1 MPSKAAQELAKVTS
15 GLAREE
21 CQAITRALAARRRL
35 HEAVHDARKAIRRL
49 RALLALIETRIPEAT
64 PIDEQLERLG
74 DGLSSLR
81 DAHVVVETA
90 RRVAGKHRKR
100 WKAAIEALEAR
111 RDLRLEGV
119 LRRDPGFLKRRAQ
132 VRRLQAQL
140 EYLDWSRLRLAD
152 VEEGVER
159 SQQRVDGAEK
169 RAAIEA
175 APENIHRWRRR
186 VRRLRFQLE
195 AVGKLSPRAMHK
207 LSRKHPGRDPKA
219 LHKLGDALGDRRDEQ
234 MLEVVLKRT
243 RGLDNR
249 AELLSDLHRGKP
261 APPKP
266 MAPKEYPEPL
276 LAPPQA
282 EREIIG

>member
-100 WKAAIEALEAR
+100 WKAAIEALQAR

-119 LRRDPGFLKRRAQ
+119 LQRDPGFLKRRAL
-132 VRRLQAQL
+132 VRRLQARL
-140 EYLDWSRLRLAD
+140 EFLDWSRLRLAD
-152 VEEGVER
+152 LEAGVEN

-169 RAAIEA
+169 RAATEA
-175 APENIHRWRRR
+175 SPQSIHRWRRR

-195 AVGKLSPRAMHK
+195 AVGKLSPRAMQR

-243 RGLDNR
+243 RGLEHR
-249 AELLSDLHRGKP
+249 AELLADLQRGKP
-261 APPKP
+261 AAPRP

-282 EREIIG
+282 ERDIIG